1 MQAKEK
7 LTMERSDCLKALVP
21 HIKDQLVV
29 ISLGRTAQE
38 WAEIC
43 PHDGNMFNS
52 GMGNHIPV
60 ALGLAKALP
69 HRQIILL
76 DTDGSVLMLLSAL
89 TTLGS
94 YPAPNLK
101 VFVFD
106 NEAYEGTGGQPSDTA
121 RKTDI
126 AAIAQAAGVQGA
138 MTARDLDAFK
148 AAARDAVRSEGMSFI
163 VAKVELA
170 KGPAPRKD
178 VGHKEGLLRFV
189 RYVEKTENVAILHSE
204 HS

>member
-1 MQAKEK
+1 MQEKEK
-7 LTMERSDCLKALVP
+7 STMERIDCLKVLVP

-38 WAEIC
+38 WAEVC
-43 PHDGNMFNS
+43 PRDGNMFNS

-101 VFVFD
+101 IFIFD
-106 NEAYEGTGGQPSDTA
+106 NEAYEGTGGQPSDTSKA
-121 RKTDI
+121 SDL
-126 AAIAQAAGVQGA
+126 AAIAQGAGVRGV
-138 MTARDLDAFK
+138 MTVRDLDSFK
-148 AAARDAVRSEGMSFI
+148 AAARDALTKGEMNFI

-170 KGPAPRKD
+170 KGPAPGRA

-189 RYVEKTENVAILHSE
+189 RYVEATENLTILHSE